1 MAKEGLLGALGRFAS
16 GLADAAPEGP
26 RNVWIA
32 IGPWVADLTKSASQ
46 HWLPHLLTGIPCE
59 VIHRPPPFN
68 IGIQCPSPSIAACL
82 VCRKPV
88 CLDHS
93 FVARG
98 AQAICFPCAKQAA
111 DDHNPTGGAHPPP
124 DRSAPPH
131 PGAAPHSSGP
141 AGGQNGPYGPTPPP
155 PPPDPTLPA
164 RLTAARKV
172 LKVKR
177 SATWDE
183 VTASYKALVFKHH
196 PDRNPQDRA
205 QASERFLQ
213 IRIAYELLKQ
223 HQPVSGA
230 PS

>member
-26 RNVWIA
+26 RNVWSA
-32 IGPWVADLTKSASQ
+32 IGPWVADLTRSASQ

-59 VIHRPPPFN
+59 VIHRPQPLG
-68 IGIQCPSPSIAACL
+68 IGVQCPSPAIAGCA

-98 AQAICFPCAKQAA
+98 AQAICFPCAKQAI
-111 DDHNPTGGAHPPP
+111 DDHAPGGPRPASPRGHSPDPGAPPHSSEASSGTGHANGQ
-124 DRSAPPH
+124 APPH
-131 PGAAPHSSGP
+131 P
-141 AGGQNGPYGPTPPP
+141 PT
-155 PPPDPTLPA
+155 DPTLAA
-164 RLTAARKV
+164 RLTAARKI

-177 SATWDE
+177 SATWTE
-183 VTASYKALVFKHH
+183 VEASYKALLVKHH
-196 PDRNPQDRA
+196 PDLNPQNRA
-205 QASERFLQ
+205 QAEARFKEV
-213 IRIAYELLKQ
+213 RVAYDLLKQ
-223 HQPVSGA
+223 HAPRDGA